1 MKKKYKLIVLAI
13 CHILLISGCRNTNKN
28 IVDYKNLTI
37 TREMYDIEPADF
49 NTAMEIY
56 SYTTEED
63 NKEASPPND
72 QIKHN
77 NSDLKKYVIDEMVK
91 HRIYEEVI
99 QYILDNNTINIQSM
113 TLYES
118 YITRINQNNELI
130 AASENMNLTDYI
142 LTAYQMSV
150 EEYQQYEEVHF
161 TEYYL
166 LKTILEQNGI
176 IISKNEID
184 DRLNE
189 LAAEEE
195 MTLDEAKN
203 VFLEEDIEYLIISD
217 KFYDFILDCYSE
229 EITQACSDMEIKFG
243 IT

>member
-1 MKKKYKLIVLAI
+1 
-13 CHILLISGCRNTNKN
+13 
-28 IVDYKNLTI
+28 
-37 TREMYDIEPADF
+37 
-49 NTAMEIY
+49 
-56 SYTTEED
+56 
-63 NKEASPPND
+63 
-72 QIKHN
+72 
-77 NSDLKKYVIDEMVK
+77 
-91 HRIYEEVI
+91 
-99 QYILDNNTINIQSM
+99 M

-142 LTAYQMSV
+142 ETAYQMSV

>member
-1 MKKKYKLIVLAI
+1 M
-13 CHILLISGCRNTNKN
+13 
-28 IVDYKNLTI
+28 
-37 TREMYDIEPADF
+37 
-49 NTAMEIY
+49 
-56 SYTTEED
+56 
-63 NKEASPPND
+63 
-72 QIKHN
+72 
-77 NSDLKKYVIDEMVK
+77 
-91 HRIYEEVI
+91 
-99 QYILDNNTINIQSM
+99 
-113 TLYES
+113 
-118 YITRINQNNELI
+118 
-130 AASENMNLTDYI
+130 
-142 LTAYQMSV
+142 
-150 EEYQQYEEVHF
+150 
-161 TEYYL
+161 

-176 IISKNEID
+176 RISKNEID